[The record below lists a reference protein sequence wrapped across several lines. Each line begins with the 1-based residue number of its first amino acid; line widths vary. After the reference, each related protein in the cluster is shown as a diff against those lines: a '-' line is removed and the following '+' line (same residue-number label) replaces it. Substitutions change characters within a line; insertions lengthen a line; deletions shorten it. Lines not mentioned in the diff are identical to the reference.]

1 MAIGY
6 VAYVVGVVTALALAG
21 RTEPSRGVAAVVGL
35 TGAVAVAPAVVVL
48 RGVVDRL
55 LFGDRPDPL
64 RTATTM
70 AGRVGRDPADL
81 LEAVRDSLAL
91 PYAELRVDGR
101 VTGSSGVR
109 TTQTRSVPLALGGGR
124 TGELVVGLRV
134 GDLGLTRSDQEVLRL
149 VAPLVSLTVRVTAPA
164 ADLAESRALAV
175 ATVEEE
181 RRRLR
186 RDLHDGLGP
195 ALPGIAF
202 SADAVLNS
210 LGSDPYAAEQ
220 VLRSLR
226 QDAADAVD
234 EVRRLV
240 YGMRPPALDELGLV
254 PRFASRPRG
263 CTARTAHRC
272 MSASRPPGRS
282 ASCPRPSRWRRT
294 ASPSRRSPTRP
305 GTRRGHGCGSR
316 SRSPTTSSGSAS
328 TTTARRPTRGRPACA
343 ASMRERAAEVGG
355 SVEWGPTPTGGRVLA
370 RLPLEPAGT

>member
-55 LFGDRPDPL
+55 LLGDRPDPL
-64 RTATTM
+64 RAATTM

-254 PRFASRPRG
+254 PALRQQAAGLHRADGTPLHVRFE
-263 CTARTAHRC
+263 T
-272 MSASRPPGRS
+272 PGPLGELPAAVEEAAYRI
-282 ASCPRPSRWRRT
+282 AVEALT
-294 ASPSRRSPTRP
+294 NAA
-305 GTRRGHGCGSR
+305 GTRRELASGSR

>member
-1 MAIGY
+1 M
-6 VAYVVGVVTALALAG
+6 
-21 RTEPSRGVAAVVGL
+21 
-35 TGAVAVAPAVVVL
+35 
-48 RGVVDRL
+48 
-55 LFGDRPDPL
+55 
-64 RTATTM
+64 
-70 AGRVGRDPADL
+70 
-81 LEAVRDSLAL
+81 
-91 PYAELRVDGR
+91 
-101 VTGSSGVR
+101 TGSSGVR

-149 VAPLVSLTVRVTAPA
+149 VAPLVSLTVRVTALA

-195 ALPGIAF
+195 ALTGIAF

-220 VLRSLR
+220 MLRSLR

-254 PRFASRPRG
+254 PALRQQAAGLHRADGTPLHVRFE
-263 CTARTAHRC
+263 T
-272 MSASRPPGRS
+272 PGRS
-282 ASCPRPSRWRRT
+282 ASCPRPSRRRRT

-305 GTRRGHGCGSR
+305 GTRRELASGSR